1 MSVSLTIKN
10 PKQAGGTEFSISA
23 DLASTIAEL
32 KQQIASQA
40 GFPKE
45 NIRLVCAGKIW
56 QDVATVGSYEPKDGA
71 IVHCLNNPP
80 RAVPTTSQQTLSE
93 VDPMQQLLGGGAP
106 MQPAA
111 TGGDPMQQMMAQ
123 SQQML
128 MQNPEM
134 MSQLMNSPMV
144 QQMMSDPQMMRSMM
158 SMNPQMQQL
167 MEQRPEV
174 ARMLEDPEVIQ
185 QSLQMM
191 CNPSLM
197 REMQR
202 NQDRAIGRLDVMPGG
217 HNALVR
223 AHEDVVDPLMAA
235 LSGGADGSGPSVDLE
250 AYSQQAQGTPNNEA
264 LPNPW
269 GAPAAAPTP
278 VAANA
283 TPAQT
288 PSALAAPAAPAPFA
302 GGFPAFGAQPQ
313 SPAGQ
318 TNPMAAMMQQMMSNP
333 AMMQQSMQ
341 MASQMFGAQQG
352 AQGYGAPAIPAVE
365 TPALPPAQPQPN
377 ADPFAQMMQTMM
389 SNPAMM
395 QQSMQMAQAMNG
407 NQGGA
412 GGHGGFPGMFGM
424 PPVAP
429 VAPTAN
435 PAAGAPVA
443 GAAVPDAFA
452 RAQFA
457 SQLAQLSA
465 MGFCNEAAS
474 LRALQ
479 QHQGRVDAAIDALLA
494 EGSS

>member
-1 MSVSLTIKN
+1 
-10 PKQAGGTEFSISA
+10 
-23 DLASTIAEL
+23 
-32 KQQIASQA
+32 
-40 GFPKE
+40 
-45 NIRLVCAGKIW
+45 
-56 QDVATVGSYEPKDGA
+56 
-71 IVHCLNNPP
+71 
-80 RAVPTTSQQTLSE
+80 
-93 VDPMQQLLGGGAP
+93 
-106 MQPAA
+106 
-111 TGGDPMQQMMAQ
+111 
-123 SQQML
+123 
-128 MQNPEM
+128 
-134 MSQLMNSPMV
+134 
-144 QQMMSDPQMMRSMM
+144 
-158 SMNPQMQQL
+158 
-167 MEQRPEV
+167 MEQRPEI

-191 CNPSLM
+191 RNPSLM

-202 NQDRAIGRLDVMPGG
+202 NQDRAIGQLDVMPGG

-269 GAPAAAPTP
+269 GAPAPSAVPAAAP
-278 VAANA
+278 V
-283 TPAQT
+283 PAQAQST
-288 PSALAAPAAPAPFA
+288 ALAAPAAPAPFG

-313 SPAGQ
+313 NQAGQ

-341 MASQMFGAQQG
+341 MASQMYGGQQG
-352 AQGYGAPAIPAVE
+352 AQGLGAPAMPAVQP
-365 TPALPPAQPQPN
+365 PAQPPAQPQPN
-377 ADPFAQMMQTMM
+377 ADPFAQMMQQMM

-407 NQGGA
+407 NQGNA
-412 GGHGGFPGMFGM
+412 GGYGGFPGMFGM

-429 VAPTAN
+429 TAPTAN
-435 PAAGAPVA
+435 PVAGFGAQAPGAAAPVN
-443 GAAVPDAFA
+443 DAFA

-479 QHQGRVDAAIDALLA
+479 QHQGRVDAAIDALLS
-494 EGSS
+494 EGTS